1 MSVITSIPSDKPIE
15 KMQLKGV
22 KELSKDNFIKL
33 FLTQLKMQSPLK
45 PLQSSEMMQQMSQLT
60 SLSAT
65 QELEKTIKSLNANL
79 GKSQVLQ
86 ASQLIGKKIQLLN
99 NTSPLTPLDGLSGS
113 IVLPSAA
120 QDLTVMIKDK
130 NENVVKTIKLGDVAS
145 NGLVDFKWD
154 GKDEAGNLVQ
164 ADFYKISA
172 TGNLNGQITQLPTA
186 GTFKVNS
193 VGLDNRTD
201 GVILNLEGIGGVNME
216 DVIKI
221 L

>member
-1 MSVITSIPSDKPIE
+1 MTIISSIPSDKPSAV
-15 KMQLKGV
+15 MQVKGN

-65 QELEKTIKSLNANL
+65 QDLEKTIKNLNSNL

-86 ASQLIGKKIQLLN
+86 ASQLIGKKVQLLN
-99 NTSPLTPLDGLSGS
+99 SISPLTANDGLSGS
-113 IVLPSAA
+113 VVLPAPA
-120 QDLTVMIKDK
+120 KDLKIAIKDK
-130 NENVVKTIKLGDVAS
+130 NENVVKTINLGDIQS

-154 GKDEAGNLVQ
+154 GKDEAGNVLA
-164 ADFYKISA
+164 ADFYKMTA
-172 TGNLNGQITQLPTA
+172 TATLNGQTTKLPTT

-193 VGLDNRTD
+193 VGSDSKTD
-201 GVILNLEGIGGVNME
+201 GVIINVDGIGGVNME